1 MTAAWPRD
9 VPAPEPA
16 VGVEAVLCGTDGV
29 ITDSAK
35 THAGA
40 WMAAFDAFPTEHP
53 PWDPARWRPFDSG
66 EAARRLGAAPARTA
80 VGEDAPAFVEDAPVG
95 GEDAPAVGDGVRGA
109 GFALGLGVDRTAG
122 PNTRDGLL
130 RQGADIVVPDLGEL
144 LGGGARR

>member
-80 VGEDAPAFVEDAPVG
+80 VGEDAPVG
-95 GEDAPAVGDGVRGA
+95 GDAVRGA